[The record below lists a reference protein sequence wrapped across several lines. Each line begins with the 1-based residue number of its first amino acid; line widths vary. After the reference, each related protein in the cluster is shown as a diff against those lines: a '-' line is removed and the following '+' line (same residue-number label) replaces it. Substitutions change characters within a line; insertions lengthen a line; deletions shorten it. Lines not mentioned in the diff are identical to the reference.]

1 MMLNIP
7 FSRLKMSINK
17 LLLPSPSLSNAG
29 ENDEEAYHTTVPYKN
44 IKNDK
49 S

>member
-7 FSRLKMSINK
+7 FSRLKMSNNK
-17 LLLPSPSLSNAG
+17 LLLPLPSLRNAG
-29 ENDEEAYHTTVPYKN
+29 ENDEEVYHTTVLYKN